1 MAQNYS
7 SARIMATDPAV
18 LNPGCTL
25 RSSGELLKKHHGQL
39 SSQEKLISLV
49 RDGVPGHR
57 YYFKAPQVIPELR
70 TTYIVAQK

>member
-1 MAQNYS
+1 
-7 SARIMATDPAV
+7 MATDPAV
-18 LNPGCTL
+18 LNPGCKL
-25 RSSGELLKKHHGQL
+25 RPSGELLKMHHGQL
-39 SSQEKLISLV
+39 SSPEKKLISLV